1 MDIVIFGL
9 LRGAIFALS
18 AFGFSLVLGVLGIV
32 NLAHG
37 IFVVLGA
44 GLTFWLVNVAG
55 VPLIAACALAALASG
70 LLGALLQRTLIA
82 RVFSLHPFMV
92 LVQTFG
98 IAVVLTEA
106 LNKAFGTSER
116 VLRVDLGKLPPAVDV
131 FGTFVPTLDLIVF
144 AIALVSAALLFLL
157 LQRTEFGRA
166 VRACRDSRRNAE
178 LVGID
183 AGRIYMLTML
193 VCGVWAGLAG
203 SLLVMLTPTAAY
215 MHFHWTIDAFLV
227 VVIGGMGSMAG
238 ALAGGFLYGILN
250 FGAYYLYPTLAP
262 ALIFGTLILL
272 LIARPQGLF
281 SLGTLARK

>member
-1 MDIVIFGL
+1 MDLIVFGL

-44 GLTFWLVNVAG
+44 TVTYWLVTDLQA
-55 VPLIAACALAALASG
+55 PIIAACAAAALSAG
-70 LLGALLQRTLIA
+70 LLGAVLQRALIA
-82 RVFSLHPFMV
+82 RVFALHPFMV

-98 IAVVLTEA
+98 IAVVATEL
-106 LNKAFGTSER
+106 LNQAFGSSER
-116 VLRVDLGKLPPAVDV
+116 VLRVDLGDLPPALDL
-131 FGTFVPTLDLIVF
+131 GTFVPTLDLVIFV
-144 AIALVSAALLFLL
+144 IALISAALLFLL
-157 LQRTEFGRA
+157 LQRSEFGRA

-183 AGRIYMLTML
+183 ADRIYMLTMA

-215 MHFHWTIDAFLV
+215 MHFHWTVDAFLV
-227 VVIGGMGSMAG
+227 VVIGGLGSMTG
-238 ALAGGFLYGILN
+238 ALIGGFVYGILN
-250 FGAYYLYPTLAP
+250 FTAYYLYPTLAP
-262 ALIFGTLILL
+262 AIIFGALIVV
-272 LIARPQGLF
+272 LIVRPQGLF

>member
-1 MDIVIFGL
+1 MDLVVFGL

-44 GLTFWLVNVAG
+44 AVTYALVTELQLPIV
-55 VPLIAACALAALASG
+55 AACALAALSAG
-70 LLGALLQRTLIA
+70 LLGAVLQRALIA
-82 RVFSLHPFMV
+82 RVFALHPFMV

-106 LNKAFGTSER
+106 LNHAFGTSER
-116 VLRVDLGKLPPAVDV
+116 VLRVDLGDLPPALDL
-131 FGTFVPTLDLIVF
+131 GTFVPTLDLIVF

-157 LQRTEFGRA
+157 LQKSEFGRA

-183 AGRIYMLTML
+183 ANRIYMLTMA

-215 MHFHWTIDAFLV
+215 MHFHWTVDAFLV
-227 VVIGGMGSMAG
+227 VVIGGMGSMVG
-238 ALAGGFLYGILN
+238 ALVGGFIYGILN
-250 FGAYYLYPTLAP
+250 FSAYYIYPTLAP
-262 ALIFGTLILL
+262 AIIFGALILV
-272 LIARPQGLF
+272 LIVRPQGLF

>member
-1 MDIVIFGL
+1 MDIVVFGL

-44 GLTFWLVNVAG
+44 AVTYALVTELQLPIV
-55 VPLIAACALAALASG
+55 VACALAALSAG
-70 LLGALLQRTLIA
+70 LLGAFLQRALIA
-82 RVFSLHPFMV
+82 RVFALHPFMV

-106 LNKAFGTSER
+106 LNHAFGTSER
-116 VLRVDLGKLPPAVDV
+116 VLRVDLGDLPPALDL
-131 FGTFVPTLDLIVF
+131 GTFVPTLDLIVF

-157 LQRTEFGRA
+157 LQKSEFGRA

-183 AGRIYMLTML
+183 ANRIYMLTMA

-215 MHFHWTIDAFLV
+215 MHFHWTVDAFLV
-227 VVIGGMGSMAG
+227 VVIGGMGSMVG
-238 ALAGGFLYGILN
+238 ALIGGFIYGILN
-250 FGAYYLYPTLAP
+250 FAAYYIYPTLAP
-262 ALIFGTLILL
+262 AIIFGALILV
-272 LIARPQGLF
+272 LIVRPQGLF

>member
-1 MDIVIFGL
+1 MDLIVFGL

-44 GLTFWLVNVAG
+44 AVTYWLVTDLQAPIV
-55 VPLIAACALAALASG
+55 VACAAAALSAG
-70 LLGALLQRTLIA
+70 LLGAVLQRALIA
-82 RVFSLHPFMV
+82 RVFALHPFMV

-98 IAVVLTEA
+98 IAVVATEL
-106 LNKAFGTSER
+106 LNQAFSSSER
-116 VLRVDLGKLPPAVDV
+116 VLRVDLGDLPPALDL
-131 FGTFVPTLDLIVF
+131 GTFVPTLDLIIFV
-144 AIALVSAALLFLL
+144 IALVSAALLFLL
-157 LQRTEFGRA
+157 LQRSEFGRA

-183 AGRIYMLTML
+183 ANRIYMLTMA

-215 MHFHWTIDAFLV
+215 MHFHWTVDAFLV
-227 VVIGGMGSMAG
+227 VVIGGLGSMTG
-238 ALAGGFLYGILN
+238 ALIGGFVYGILN
-250 FGAYYLYPTLAP
+250 FTAYYLYPTLAP
-262 ALIFGTLILL
+262 AIIFGTLIVV

>member
-1 MDIVIFGL
+1 MDIIIFGL

-44 GLTFWLVNVAG
+44 AVTWWLVTELQ
-55 VPLIAACALAALASG
+55 VPLVLACAVAALSSG
-70 LLGALLQRTLIA
+70 VLGALLQRGLIA
-82 RVFSLHPFMV
+82 RVFALHPFMV

-98 IAVVLTEA
+98 IAVVLTEV
-106 LNKAFGTSER
+106 LNKIFGTSER
-116 VLRVDLGKLPPAVDV
+116 VLRVDLGGLPPAVQL
-131 FGTFVPTLDLIVF
+131 FGSFVPTLDLIVF
-144 AIALVSAALLFLL
+144 AIALASAGVLFLL
-157 LQRTEFGRA
+157 LQKTDFGRA

-193 VCGVWAGLAG
+193 VCGIWAGLAG

-227 VVIGGMGSMAG
+227 VVIGGMGSMGG
-238 ALAGGFLYGILN
+238 ALVGGFVFGVLN
-250 FGAYYLYPTLAP
+250 FAAYYLYPTLAP
-262 ALIFGTLILL
+262 AIIFGTLILV

-281 SLGTLARK
+281 SLGALARK